1 MVFVETL
8 STSITKVLFHLVDFP
23 HVLPQTV
30 LVGESCFTLI
40 ALNFL
45 VSGLQSFMINL
56 FVSLEVSV
64 PGEIFITEITLERS
78 LAGVSQHVSV
88 EPTWSGECFVAARLG
103 TSVQVDAA
111 TARREMDFSTTR
123 TLRVGLGLHY

>member
-1 MVFVETL
+1 MVFGKAPPTN
-8 STSITKVLFHLVDFP
+8 ITKILFHLVDLP

-30 LVGESCFTLI
+30 LVGEGCLTLVT
-40 ALNFL
+40 LNL
-45 VSGLQSFMINL
+45 LDSGLQSFVIYL
-56 FVSLEVSV
+56 LVSLEVSV

-88 EPTWSGECFVAARLG
+88 EPAWSGECFVAARLG